1 MLGIRKKAN
10 ISQAGELAV
19 INSLSA
25 NSLAKISSDLLDKTL
40 KCMNVLMD
48 IASHSLRNTI
58 IDQVSFPYFNIIFNT
73 IYSNIITKTY

>member
-19 INSLSA
+19 INSLNA

-48 IASHSLRNTI
+48 VASHSLRNTI
-58 IDQVSFPYFNIIFNT
+58 IDQVNFPYFIFNT
-73 IYSNIITKTY
+73 I